1 MFSEFLLSNVS
12 EGDMIQVKS
21 TIIIS
26 YKYSKN

>member
-12 EGDMIQVKS
+12 EVDMIQVKS